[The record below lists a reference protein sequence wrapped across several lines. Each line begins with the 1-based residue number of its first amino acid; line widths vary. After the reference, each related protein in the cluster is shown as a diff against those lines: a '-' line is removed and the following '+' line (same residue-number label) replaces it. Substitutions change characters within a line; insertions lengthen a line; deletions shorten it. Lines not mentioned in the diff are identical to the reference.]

1 MLFKTVAVS
10 SAGEGWLQ
18 KRFDVAMKY
27 SKVTLWW
34 NQEVK
39 YAIRVNKSVFEAL
52 FQIKSKYF
60 IFSKP
65 CFKTNQ
71 NILKSCFKT
80 NQNIALFQ
88 NKSKYSLVSKQ
99 IKIF

>member
-71 NILKSCFKT
+71 NILT
-80 NQNIALFQ
+80 
-88 NKSKYSLVSKQ
+88 KSKYFTKSK
-99 IKIF
+99 